1 MILPGDRLMLK
12 TMFRVSL
19 TLSFAFVAGMGN
31 AQQTLKPV
39 TTQPVLTFLQDNSG
53 GLRPLTGIAG
63 SASVGA
69 PLDLGFGIEQAAIP
83 PDHDYVLATTNQSNW
98 PLWLQ
103 VRGDTV
109 TVRSIDPF
117 SNHPDSGQTECGPDE
132 ADRPWG
138 QRTSGCQTQTSQED
152 QAPRIDR
159 IALSSTGSAA
169 AFFNESQGRIYTV
182 GNLSQSPTLLGEFGV
197 GAPGSVSAFGVSDDG
212 RTLAVG
218 VSDGST
224 GSLFFLNPNQAPR
237 LIASMRHPSAIQFL
251 HNSDNAVIAD
261 DVDNKIFG
269 LVDGQFFALATSK
282 DGISGPIAVAVSND
296 NQRAFVGSSDGAV
309 TTLGPYGAVSKPM
322 YCNCAL
328 TGLHSTNTDSV
339 FRLTDFSGGT
349 VSLFDGGSRLSRI
362 ILVPVSSH

>member
-1 MILPGDRLMLK
+1 MLK
-12 TMFRVSL
+12 TIFRISL
-19 TLSFAFVAGMGN
+19 TVCFAFVAGMGN
-31 AQQTLKPV
+31 AQQTARPV
-39 TTQPVLTFLQDNSG
+39 TQPVLTFLQDNSG
-53 GLRPLTGIAG
+53 GLRPLIGIAG

-69 PLDLGFGIEQAAIP
+69 PLDLGFGILQAAIP
-83 PDHDYVLATTNQSNW
+83 PDHDYVLATSNQSNW

-103 VRGDTV
+103 VRDDTV

-117 SNHPDSGQTECGPDE
+117 SNHPDSGQAECEPDD

-138 QRTSGCQTQTSQED
+138 QRTSGCRRQTSQVD

-169 AFFNESQGRIYTV
+169 AFFSESQGRIYTV

-197 GAPGSVSAFGVSDDG
+197 GAGSVSAFGVSDDG
-212 RTLAVG
+212 QTLVVG

-224 GSLFFLNPNQAPR
+224 GSLFLLNPNQAPR

-251 HNSDNAVIAD
+251 HNSASAVIAD
-261 DVDNKIFG
+261 DVDNKIYG
-269 LVDGQFFALATSK
+269 LVDGQFFALATAK
-282 DGISGPIAVAVSND
+282 DGVSAPIAVAVSKD
-296 NQRAFVGSSDGAV
+296 NQRTFVGSSDGAV

-328 TGLHSTNTDSV
+328 TGLHSTNIDSV

-349 VSLFDGGSRLSRI
+349 VSLFDGGSRLSRM
-362 ILVPVSSH
+362 ILVPVSSHE